1 MKKPGLKKRRPPGGG
16 AAGRAYQFGIER
28 DTGTESAQPIPTT
41 EKPEDAPSASKKPER
56 KERVPTK
63 PK

>member
-16 AAGRAYQFGIER
+16 AAGRAYQFGTER
-28 DTGTESAQPIPTT
+28 DTGRDNAEPPTPT
-41 EKPEDAPSASKKPER
+41 DKREDKSGASKKPER
-56 KERVPTK
+56 KQRVPKK